1 MTDSLYNIRC
11 LNGELILQTQSI
23 CSMVTEESRIFM
35 EHPVEINVVSIFGES
50 SSKLAIIQ
58 GESLPTY

>member
-1 MTDSLYNIRC
+1 MSDRNSLNVSSKV
-11 LNGELILQTQSI
+11 L
-23 CSMVTEESRIFM
+23 EESKIFM
-35 EHPVEINVVSIFGES
+35 KHPVEINVVSIFGES